1 MNFFTNLINFS
12 LEKNMGIYNLTDE
25 FFCLLLNHISITKKK
40 NILVVVNSL
49 YEANQL
55 YNYLSCYHENTLL
68 FPMDDFLTSEVLASS
83 PDLRINRLETLNRVV
98 SDSNH
103 SYIIITNLMGYLRFL
118 PTNENYL
125 KSFINLHIGDNISPK
140 DLVDRL
146 ILNGYSRD
154 TIVNK
159 TGEFAVRGYI
169 VDVYP
174 IDEEY
179 PIRIEFFDDEIE
191 SIRKFDSDSQ
201 KSISNCDF
209 ICSKM

>member
-125 KSFINLHIGDNISPK
+125 KSFINLHIGDNISCAH
-140 DLVDRL
+140 
-146 ILNGYSRD
+146 
-154 TIVNK
+154 VN
-159 TGEFAVRGYI
+159 I
-169 VDVYP
+169 
-174 IDEEY
+174 IN
-179 PIRIEFFDDEIE
+179 I
-191 SIRKFDSDSQ
+191 
-201 KSISNCDF
+201 
-209 ICSKM
+209 M